1 MTPHRLLLISTITAL
16 VCTLAPFAG
25 AAEFSKGDK
34 VWSKNVATALLAEPS
49 PLAATQATVGFA
61 EKLSVKEARGKWLRV
76 KGADAKG
83 DEVGGWVFSGNV
95 ASEKPK
101 LPPTAGFTTLD
112 ASQTNTI
119 AAARPLTPAAEQYA
133 QNQGAGNA
141 QADVTWLDAESATV
155 TQQDLTAYMTE
166 NKKGEYQQ

>member
-16 VCTLAPFAG
+16 VCALAPFAG

-34 VWSKNVATALLAEPS
+34 VWSKNVETALLAEPS
-49 PLAATQATVGFA
+49 PLAAAQATVGFA
-61 EKLSVKEARGKWLRV
+61 EKLSVKETQGKWLRV
-76 KGADAKG
+76 KGEDAKG

-95 ASEKPK
+95 ATEKPK
-101 LPPTAGFTTLD
+101 LPPTAGFATVE
-112 ASQTNTI
+112 ASETNTI

-141 QADVTWLDAESATV
+141 QADVTWLDAESALV
-155 TQQDLTAYMTE
+155 TQQDLTAYMAE
-166 NKKGEYQQ
+166 NSKGEYQQ

>member
-16 VCTLAPFAG
+16 VCALAPFAG

-34 VWSKNVATALLAEPS
+34 VWSKNVETALLAEPS

-61 EKLSVKEARGKWLRV
+61 EKLSVKETQGKWLRV
-76 KGADAKG
+76 KADEA
-83 DEVGGWVFSGNV
+83 EGWVFSGNV
-95 ASEKPK
+95 ATEKPK
-101 LPPTAGFTTLD
+101 LPPAAGFTTVE
-112 ASQTNTI
+112 ASETNTI

-141 QADVTWLDAESATV
+141 QADVTWLDAESALV
-155 TQQDLTAYMTE
+155 TQQDLTAYMAE
-166 NKKGEYQQ
+166 NSKGEYQQ